1 MNYYKHTQK
10 NKNMKKVLFISMI
23 ALVMLSSCSAIR
35 ETLCPSNDPQFFYK
49 QAGAKPFYHRR

>member
-1 MNYYKHTQK
+1 
-10 NKNMKKVLFISMI
+10 MKKVLFISMI
-23 ALVMLSSCSAIR
+23 ALVLLSSCSAIR